1 MIFGYAR
8 CSTNESRQDI
18 DRQVRELKKAGCEK
32 IYLEYEH
39 GDSAVKG
46 QLESLFADIPEGG
59 TIKAT
64 EVTRLTRST
73 RQLCELIERIK
84 RQRLMLEILGSI
96 RVDCRRGEIDPMTTA
111 FLQISGVFAELER
124 AMTVARVKSGLAN
137 ARAKGKKLGR
147 PAISRD
153 KLPAVFFKF
162 YPDWKG
168 GRMNKTEFARLVGVG
183 RDTLNRYI
191 KLVEAG

>member
-8 CSTNESRQDI
+8 CSTNETKQDI

-39 GDSAVKG
+39 GDSAVKKE
-46 QLESLFADIPEGG
+46 LESLFSDIPMGG

-84 RQRLMLEILGSI
+84 NQKLKLEILGSI
-96 RVDCRRGEIDPMTTA
+96 SVDCRNGEIDPMTTA
-111 FLQISGVFAELER
+111 FLQISGVFGELER
-124 AMTVARVKSGLAN
+124 AMTVSRVKSGLAN
-137 ARAKGKKLGR
+137 AKAKGKKLGR
-147 PAISRD
+147 PAISKD
-153 KLPAVFFKF
+153 KLPAAFYKF
-162 YPDWKG
+162 YPDWKS
-168 GRMNKTEFARLVGVG
+168 GRLKKTEFSKLVGVG

-191 KLVEAG
+191 ALVEK